1 MERKLQFW
9 MFLINFANQNYL
21 LVVKRQLNLWRIN
34 QKEKKTFQKM
44 RMLLV
49 PHILVPVQ
57 APLMGFLMVKA
68 VVDAEILWVLGVIS
82 NNYSQNSWRNKSELF
97 AGMFK
102 DTNIAQSFSC
112 GSTKCGYIVNFGLA
126 PFFKSPLAEALNDAS
141 HYACGFGESY
151 NSVIKKR
158 QMDIHVWY

>member
-1 MERKLQFW
+1 
-9 MFLINFANQNYL
+9 
-21 LVVKRQLNLWRIN
+21 
-34 QKEKKTFQKM
+34 M

-68 VVDAEILWVLGVIS
+68 VIDAEILWVVGVIS

-141 HYACGFGESY
+141 HYACGFGELQLCY
-151 NSVIKKR
+151 QEKTDGHTCMILGQYCQCCFHTILEQSVLR
-158 QMDIHVWY
+158 